1 MRRPYAPQRNDIG
14 NSRVGQRAGMSLES
28 RGRARPLAG
37 VDDPTKH
44 VLVSFAGV
52 FKQRG
57 QRVPKLLCLRLGEA
71 EAEVVQLATVG
82 SVIDFHG
89 VILPPVRG

>member
-1 MRRPYAPQRNDIG
+1 MSPESVADEPDRKLALTIRRR
-14 NSRVGQRAGMSLES
+14 
-28 RGRARPLAG
+28 
-37 VDDPTKH
+37 H

-57 QRVPKLLCLRLGEA
+57 QRVPKLACLRLGEA